1 MLYTCMRI
9 KCKNR
14 LSKSWYALTGPFKPR
29 SIFTVLRI
37 LMRFQL
43 RIEDIFSI
51 APWKWSL
58 HEMLKRGFS
67 RLNKLESTFKYHI
80 KQQPLVIT
88 NKLARTAI
96 AHIIVARKT
105 L

>member
-1 MLYTCMRI
+1 
-9 KCKNR
+9 
-14 LSKSWYALTGPFKPR
+14 
-29 SIFTVLRI
+29 
-37 LMRFQL
+37 MRFQL

-105 L
+105 